1 MPRVTRVKVPTN
13 GNIFHWFC
21 NNFGV
26 GGFNNYD
33 SDQVEAVLSSM
44 YKLLYTCGAYEL
56 WFIGKV
62 LLKLS
67 DYPELQEKFLNE
79 LELFK

>member
-1 MPRVTRVKVPTN
+1 MARVTRVKVPTS

-26 GGFNNYD
+26 GGFSNYD
-33 SDQVEAVLSSM
+33 SEQVEAVLSSM

-67 DYPELQEKFLNE
+67 DYPELQEKFLDE

>member
-1 MPRVTRVKVPTN
+1 MPRVTRIRVPHS

-26 GGFNNYD
+26 GGFSNYD
-33 SDQVEAVLSSM
+33 PEQVEAVLSSM
-44 YKLLYTCGAYEL
+44 YKLLYTCGPYEL

-67 DYPELQEKFLNE
+67 DYPELQEKFFDE